1 MTTQAVVPT
10 SLMVCAGCGAV
21 AADPDEPGSRAP
33 YPFQC
38 PNAGG
43 DQDVEHVLVHA
54 LHAGSMAFPTEYEP
68 NPFVRYRHLSHAYQF
83 ARAHG
88 MPDERFVA
96 IVRTLDHAI
105 GRLDGSGF
113 VVTPCAR
120 HAGLGERVGQRA
132 VWVKDETVNVSGSH
146 KARHLM
152 GIMIYLQVLDAL
164 GFRRSPEPRLAIASC
179 GNAALAAAVVAAA
192 ARRPLDVFIPPDA
205 PSSIVTRLTQLG
217 ACVIVCQRSADTPGD
232 PCYLR
237 FKDAVRAGGI
247 PFCCQGPANAMTIEG
262 GKTLGYEM
270 IAALGGTALDALV
283 VQVGG
288 GALAS
293 SLIQAFADGVAL
305 HAAPKL
311 PRLYAVQTTGAYPLE
326 RAFGRLVRRIGRG
339 SAGVVDRELRY
350 ALLHRREFM
359 WPWEKT
365 PRSIARGILDDE
377 TYDWFAIVKGML
389 ETGGRP
395 VVVDD
400 SVLEDGFV
408 TARLGTG
415 VNADH
420 TGTAGL
426 AGLLQLQRD
435 GAISRSET
443 VAVVFSGVQRP

>member
-1 MTTQAVVPT
+1 MTTQAGVAT
-10 SLMVCAGCGAV
+10 SLMVCAGCGAI
-21 AADPDEPGSRAP
+21 AADPDQPGLRAP

-43 DQDVEHVLVHA
+43 DREAEHVLVHV
-54 LHAGSMAFPTEYEP
+54 LQGGPDTFPSDYEP
-68 NPFVRYRHLSHAYQF
+68 NPFVRYRHFSHAYQF

-88 MPDERFVA
+88 MADERFVGL
-96 IVRTLDHAI
+96 VRALDNAV
-105 GRLDGSGF
+105 GRLDGFGF
-113 VVTPCAR
+113 VATPFAR
-120 HAGLGERVGQRA
+120 QARLSDRIGQRS

-152 GIMIYLQVLDAL
+152 GIMIYLEVLDAL
-164 GFRRSPEPRLAIASC
+164 GFRRSPAPRLAIASC

-205 PSSIVTRLTQLG
+205 PSSVVARLTRLG
-217 ACVIVCQRSADTPGD
+217 ASVIVCQRQPGTPGD

-237 FKDAVRAGGI
+237 FQDAVRAGSI

-288 GALAS
+288 GALGS

-305 HAAPKL
+305 HAVPKL
-311 PRLYAVQTTGAYPLE
+311 PRFYAVQTRGAYPLK
-326 RAFGRLVRRIGRG
+326 RAFGHLTGRIARG
-339 SAGVVDRELRY
+339 SADAVDHELRY
-350 ALLHRREFM
+350 ALSHRREFM
-359 WPWEKT
+359 WPWEET

-389 ETGGRP
+389 HTGGRP
-395 VVVDD
+395 LVVDE
-400 SVLEDGFV
+400 SLLEEAHV
-408 TARLGTG
+408 TARMGTG

-435 GAISRSET
+435 GSISPTET